1 MKKEKEFK
9 TILDLL
15 FDQTAK
21 KKIFNAKFDLKT
33 PDNPFSSFFWDNWTA
48 LDLFIYLGQC
58 MIKLSAIKINNLTN
72 NEIKSLWQVNK
83 NNLAFLIY

>member
-1 MKKEKEFK
+1 MKKEKELK

-33 PDNPFSSFFWDNWTA
+33 PDNPFSSFF
-48 LDLFIYLGQC
+48 
-58 MIKLSAIKINNLTN
+58 
-72 NEIKSLWQVNK
+72 EITEQR
-83 NNLAFLIY
+83 